1 MFFRKDNK
9 KKKFEEIYD
18 RSVNEVY
25 RFIFLKV
32 SSDEVAQDLT
42 SETFTRVWESLQ
54 ETEEIKN
61 PRAYAYR
68 IARNIVIDHYRR
80 REFQK
85 VATPEEV
92 VVPDKERRAD
102 EKAEIDSEM
111 ERVAKA
117 LRKLNEDYQNVIIW
131 YYLDEL
137 SVSEIADLLGKPE
150 ATVRVLVH
158 RALKALKK
166 EMRGV

>member
-18 RSVNEVY
+18 RSADEVY

-32 SSDEVAQDLT
+32 SSGEIAQDLT

-68 IARNIVIDHYRR
+68 IARNIVIDHYRK

-85 VATPEEV
+85 VTTPEEV
-92 VVPDKERRAD
+92 VVPDKEKRAD

-111 ERVAKA
+111 ERVTKA
-117 LRKLNEDYQNVIIW
+117 LGRLNEDYQNVIIW

-137 SVSEIADLLGKPE
+137 SVAEVAELLGKPE
-150 ATVRVLVH
+150 TTVRVIVH

-166 EMRGV
+166 ELREV